1 MFRYFHI
8 FVLLFESLNDDDIK
22 MFNSQF
28 VFSIRRKEGQSLGEM
43 REKRDR
49 DDAKALAEDRRRQ
62 KIEDE
67 KARKAVLDKIKQ
79 DRYSGIIKELQPQ

>member
-1 MFRYFHI
+1 MFSF
-8 FVLLFESLNDDDIK
+8 
-22 MFNSQF
+22 
-28 VFSIRRKEGQSLGEM
+28 RRKEGQSLGEM

>member
-1 MFRYFHI
+1 
-8 FVLLFESLNDDDIK
+8 

-28 VFSIRRKEGQSLGEM
+28 VFSFRRKEGQSLGEM